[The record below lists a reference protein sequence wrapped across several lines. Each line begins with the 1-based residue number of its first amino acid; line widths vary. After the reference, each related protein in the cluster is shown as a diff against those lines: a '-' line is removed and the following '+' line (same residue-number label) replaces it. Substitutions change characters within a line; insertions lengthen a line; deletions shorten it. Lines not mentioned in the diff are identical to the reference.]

1 MEVLMNVDSVKL
13 GAKIISS
20 SINIPS
26 AKIEPILGIKIDST
40 LGIKIEPQKEK
51 KNKKKIKYISSRK
64 CTVFRVD
71 FMLLLDWYFSME

>member
-1 MEVLMNVDSVKL
+1 MNVEGVKL

-26 AKIEPILGIKIDST
+26 AKFEPTLGIKIDST

-51 KNKKKIKYISSRK
+51 KNKKKIKYIYHL
-64 CTVFRVD
+64 VN
-71 FMLLLDWYFSME
+71 LLFLELILCFYWIDILAWNK

>member
-1 MEVLMNVDSVKL
+1 MEVLMNVEGVKL

-26 AKIEPILGIKIDST
+26 AKFEPT

-51 KNKKKIKYISSRK
+51 KNKNKIKYISSRK

>member
-1 MEVLMNVDSVKL
+1 MNVEGVKL

-26 AKIEPILGIKIDST
+26 AKFEPTLGIKIDST

-51 KNKKKIKYISSRK
+51 KNKNKIKYIYHLVNVLFLELILCFYWIGILAWSK
-64 CTVFRVD
+64 
-71 FMLLLDWYFSME
+71 